1 MKPLG
6 TQFSLSYVPSKC
18 GMKLVSNDK
27 LHSYCFSVA
36 ILKNYCSCHMLN
48 DSKVLLCAWPICA
61 GDAVI

>member
-48 DSKVLLCAWPICA
+48 ETQLAK
-61 GDAVI
+61 